1 MFWEFNQCSGSNQY
15 GGLLCACGQQVVT
28 TPPRAAQRCV
38 RLLYMSLEEELG
50 LFLYHWT
57 KVSWLLFLCSVFS
70 HFPNWWLL
78 DFALWTQ
85 WRPRRLKPV
94 SAHKKKDT
102 KRSFC
107 TQESPRQWC
116 SISLSPF
123 LWHTS
128 IMK

>member
-1 MFWEFNQCSGSNQY
+1 MFWFQPVWGFIMSLWSAGSHHLPQSNSKM
-15 GGLLCACGQQVVT
+15 
-28 TPPRAAQRCV
+28 CV

-50 LFLYHWT
+50 LLLYHWT

-78 DFALWTQ
+78 DFALWTP
-85 WRPRRLKPV
+85 WRSRRLKPV
-94 SAHKKKDT
+94 SANKKQET

-107 TQESPRQWC
+107 TQESPRRWC
-116 SISLSPF
+116 SISLYPF

-128 IMK
+128 IMKWTGVE

>member
-28 TPPRAAQRCV
+28 TPPRATQRCV
-38 RLLYMSLEEELG
+38 KLLYMSLEEELG

-78 DFALWTQ
+78 DFTLWTQ
-85 WRPRRLKPV
+85 WRPRRLKLFLHTRNRTQRGASVP
-94 SAHKKKDT
+94 
-102 KRSFC
+102 KRAPDGDAQFRY
-107 TQESPRQWC
+107 P
-116 SISLSPF
+116 LF